1 MSNNLQI
8 DPYQSSQNTIKRDE
22 NLEIIKNNDSIDFVK
37 NKNLEEVAQ
46 KENKNLVA
54 QTNEKTG
61 QKVSKKDEEDKEN
74 KKDLVIK
81 MAQMQRLIS
90 FLNILCLALILICGV
105 LFTQNFRNRSFLN
118 FGNNFGNSPD
128 ISKLE
133 NQVKMK
139 IDENFLFAKPDQNK
153 QNIGKLK
160 GLVLSL
166 DDPYSEF
173 LSRED
178 VEKAQNRL
186 NNRYEGVGIQ
196 FSFGSQIKIQKILKN
211 SPAMQSDLRIG
222 DELVKVD
229 EVLVSSIAIK
239 DLAEKVRGKLGTT
252 VKLEVKRGEEKLVK
266 EIKRA
271 QIIGELIE
279 LEVRGNVGI
288 ITISSFGDK
297 LGTKMAQIAEE
308 ITKNKQIKSLIIDV
322 RGNGGG
328 LLDQTI
334 ELTSY
339 FLPEKTLIVQEKS
352 KERTQNLYSTAK
364 NPTLANFPL
373 KVLIDANSASASEI
387 LAATLRDNRQI
398 ELIGQKSFG
407 KGIVQQIFDL
417 GENKLKLT
425 VEEWLTPKGEK
436 IHKIGLTP
444 DKNVPEKEDSLE
456 FALK

>member
-1 MSNNLQI
+1 MSNISNNLTQ
-8 DPYQSSQNTIKRDE
+8 DNNSTQNSETVKTTQ
-22 NLEIIKNNDSIDFVK
+22 NDDLATDFVVK
-37 NKNLEEVAQ
+37 NETLIV
-46 KENKNLVA
+46 
-54 QTNEKTG
+54 EKA
-61 QKVSKKDEEDKEN
+61 SKKDEEDKEN
-74 KKDLVIK
+74 KKDLVVK

-90 FLNILCLALILICGV
+90 FLNILCLVLILICGV
-105 LFTQNFRNRSFLN
+105 LFAQNFRNKSFFGFGTS
-118 FGNNFGNSPD
+118 FGNNSQD
-128 ISKLE
+128 VSKLE
-133 NQVKMK
+133 NQVKNL
-139 IDENFLFAKPDQNK
+139 IDENFLFSKPDQNK

-160 GLVLSL
+160 GLVSSL

-211 SPAMQSDLRIG
+211 SPAMKNDLRIG

-229 EVLVSSIAIK
+229 DVLVSSIAIK
-239 DLAEKVRGKLGTT
+239 DLAEKVRGKPGTL

-266 EIKRA
+266 EIQRA
-271 QIIGELIE
+271 SIVGELIE
-279 LEVRGNVGI
+279 LEVRENIGI
-288 ITISSFGDK
+288 ITISSFGDR
-297 LGTKMAQIAEE
+297 LGEKMGQIAEE
-308 ITKNKQIKSLIIDV
+308 ITKNKQIKSLIIDI

-334 ELTSY
+334 ELASY

-352 KERTQNLYSTAK
+352 KEQTQKLYSTAK

-387 LAATLRDNRQI
+387 LAATLRDNRGI

-444 DKNVPEKEDSLE
+444 DKIVPEKEDSLE

>member
-8 DPYQSSQNTIKRDE
+8 DPHQSSQNTIKRDE
-22 NLEIIKNNDSIDFVK
+22 NLEIIKNDDFTK

-46 KENKNLVA
+46 KESENLVA
-54 QTNEKTG
+54 QTNEKTP
-61 QKVSKKDEEDKEN
+61 KKASKKDEEDKEN
-74 KKDLVIK
+74 KENLVVK
-81 MAQMQRLIS
+81 MAQMQRLIG
-90 FLNILCLALILICGV
+90 FLNILCLVLILVCGV
-105 LFTQNFRNRSFLN
+105 LFAQNFRNRGFLN

-133 NQVKMK
+133 NQVKIL
-139 IDENFLFAKPDQNK
+139 IDENFLFGKPDQNK

-173 LSRED
+173 LSKED

-239 DLAEKVRGKLGTT
+239 DLAEKVRGKPGTT

-308 ITKNKQIKSLIIDV
+308 ITKNKQIKSLIIDI

-334 ELTSY
+334 ELASY

-352 KERTQNLYSTAK
+352 KERTQKLYSTAK
-364 NPTLANFPL
+364 NPNLANFPL

-425 VEEWLTPKGEK
+425 VEEWLTPKGNQ

-444 DKNVPEKEDSLE
+444 DKIVPEKEDSLE
-456 FALK
+456 FALKN